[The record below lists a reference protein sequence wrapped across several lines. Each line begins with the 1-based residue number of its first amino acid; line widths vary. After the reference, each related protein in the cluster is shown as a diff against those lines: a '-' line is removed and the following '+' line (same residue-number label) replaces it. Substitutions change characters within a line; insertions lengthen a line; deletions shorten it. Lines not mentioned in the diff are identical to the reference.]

1 MVYYYC
7 VVPFAILILLVI
19 ILNLIMIRHI
29 YKANTASHGAGFMF
43 KYIGICN
50 VSFASFASIHSIV
63 ERASAPLPIRWFTS
77 TATVV
82 SSFLHLGVNVS
93 LAFER
98 LQVIKHP
105 MEYFS
110 AGAKKKLEKKLLLIV
125 ITSSLIIGFS
135 CSTLRY
141 VFKNVLIQ
149 SIPMAASRII
159 AYITLCVLYAK
170 LYFAMKEHNQ
180 AVEPQ
185 LTETEQPTNKNNNEM
200 IARRKK
206 QLEHAKRFFI
216 GITSSYFVL
225 NLPTIITFFFIE
237 EWPMCNTKEGIIFTA
252 SNVLSL
258 FNMLFDTMWY
268 FYMDR

>member
-1 MVYYYC
+1 
-7 VVPFAILILLVI
+7 
-19 ILNLIMIRHI
+19 
-29 YKANTASHGAGFMF
+29 MF
-43 KYIGICN
+43 KYIGMCN
-50 VSFASFASIHSIV
+50 VSFGIFAFIYSIV
-63 ERASAPLPIRWFTS
+63 ETVSAPLSIQWFTS

-82 SSFLHLGVNVS
+82 SNFLHLGFNVS

-105 MEYFS
+105 MEYIS
-110 AGAKKKLEKKLLLIV
+110 VGAKNKLEKKLLLIV

-141 VFKNVLIQ
+141 VFSNVLIQ
-149 SIPMAASRII
+149 SIPVAASRII
-159 AYITLCVLYAK
+159 AYITLCVLYVK

-180 AVEPQ
+180 AVRPQ
-185 LTETEQPTNKNNNEM
+185 SNETEQPTNNNNNEM

-225 NLPTIITFFFIE
+225 NLPTMIMFFLIE
-237 EWPMCNTKEGIIFTA
+237 ESPVCNTIKGILFTA
-252 SNVLSL
+252 SNALSL

-268 FYMDR
+268 FYMDRRAKRL